1 MKEFKL
7 PNGFIVKPVL
17 AIAVAIGLL
26 CAIGVFMT
34 FFIVDQKEQGV
45 ILRFGKLNRL
55 VDPGLNFKLPF
66 GIEQSYLVPTQVVL
80 KEEFGFRTLSS
91 GSGSTQYSQNDFPNE
106 SSMLTGD
113 LNIVNVEWIIQYR
126 ISDPVQWLFN
136 VDNPIQTIRD
146 ISQSVVNQLIGDR
159 AILDVIGA
167 ERANIEVQGQ
177 DMMNVLFE
185 KYELGI
191 RVTTLKL
198 QNIVPP
204 KGTVQNAFEDVNK
217 AIQDRNRLINEGKQ
231 VYNEQIPKAKGESE
245 AFIQE
250 AKGYAIERTNK
261 AEGDVARFINVLSEY
276 KKNPEVTRTRLYFEM
291 YENVFVKDEKIDL
304 IDKNLKNFVPFKT
317 LNDQT
322 AGGNK

>member
-17 AIAVAIGLL
+17 AIALAIGLL
-26 CAIGVFMT
+26 GAIGVFMT

-66 GIEQSYLVPTQVVL
+66 GIEKSYLVPTQVVL

-91 GSGSTQYSQNDFPNE
+91 GNGSTQYSQNDFPNE

-167 ERANIEVQGQ
+167 ERANIEVHGQ

-231 VYNEQIPKAKGESE
+231 VYNEQVPKAKGESE

-322 AGGNK
+322 AGGSK